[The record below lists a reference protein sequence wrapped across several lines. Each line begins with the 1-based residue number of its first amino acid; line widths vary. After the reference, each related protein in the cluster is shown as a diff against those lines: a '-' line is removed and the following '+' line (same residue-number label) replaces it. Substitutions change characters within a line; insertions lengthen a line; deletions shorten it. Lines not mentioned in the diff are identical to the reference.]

1 MLIEELQV
9 TARSLGEALRTSDVV
24 QKYLSVQA
32 DCEADPE
39 TADLESRMRTLY
51 EVLLARQQRGENL
64 ERSEIDAFN
73 ALKRQ
78 VYQLPRI
85 AEREAALTPV
95 KGYFAEIADEIN
107 LSLGVEF
114 STLAQA
120 GRV

>member
-1 MLIEELQV
+1 
-9 TARSLGEALRTSDVV
+9 
-24 QKYLSVQA
+24 
-32 DCEADPE
+32 
-39 TADLESRMRTLY
+39 
-51 EVLLARQQRGENL
+51 
-64 ERSEIDAFN
+64 
-73 ALKRQ
+73 